1 MDVPPFSDSQVI
13 TRKKNLSESDLP
25 YTAFTPGHVYPKS
38 TPDVRYSD
46 ACDWPFKGRR
56 TDSMNNYLHMSDRH
70 VGKSPDR
77 ECISPIAEEED
88 RGKAGK
94 EDSEESEFLK
104 LVKAANTVDVR
115 PSGLNEDTAPSM
127 MARSFSKQYS
137 HLQRHS
143 VPSDSRSVP
152 DAPAG
157 RQESSPGH
165 CSSEIK
171 RWGSDSSLNNF
182 FFDDDDDEMLDEDM
196 EGDDNVFKSDTPVV
210 TRPNKDDT
218 KDEHF
223 RHSLPPMT
231 DLKGFDL
238 SDQPRYSLQPLME
251 ISESVSSESQEES
264 SHRGSTGSSHHG
276 SIRLLSTHGSEG
288 SLVSGSEVA
297 SEDSADCFPVDFPP
311 IPDLPNPRQELTW
324 GSASDQIRGFIAE
337 NRGPRELYLPP
348 KSDELNGKAI
358 TALKEFL
365 RTLDS
370 DTQAVL
376 S

>member
-1 MDVPPFSDSQVI
+1 MEVQPFSDAPVI
-13 TRKKNLSESDLP
+13 ARKKNLSESDLP
-25 YTAFTPGHVYPKS
+25 YTAFKPGHVYPKS

-56 TDSMNNYLHMSDRH
+56 TDSMNNYLHVSDRH
-70 VGKSPDR
+70 VRKSPDS
-77 ECISPIAEEED
+77 ECMSPVAEEED
-88 RGKAGK
+88 RG
-94 EDSEESEFLK
+94 EVDNVDSEESEFLK

-115 PSGLNEDTAPSM
+115 VSGLNEDASPSM

-143 VPSDSRSVP
+143 VPGDSSAIP
-152 DAPAG
+152 DASAC
-157 RQESSPGH
+157 RQAASLGYST
-165 CSSEIK
+165 SEIK

-182 FFDDDDDEMLDEDM
+182 FFDDDDDDMLDEDM

-210 TRPNKDDT
+210 IRPK
-218 KDEHF
+218 KDETIGEYF
-223 RHSLPPMT
+223 RYSLPPMT

-276 SIRLLSTHGSEG
+276 SIKVLSLHGSEA

-297 SEDSADCFPVDFPP
+297 SEDSTDSFPTDFPP
-311 IPDLPNPRQELTW
+311 IPELPNPRQELTW

-348 KSDELNGKAI
+348 KSNELGGKAVI
-358 TALKEFL
+358 ALKEFL

-370 DTQAVL
+370 DAPVVL